1 VIGTDDALGDGRAVL
16 SSQEAADRAQG
27 LDLDLHLASL
37 RRYARALAGRHVE
50 ADDLVQDCLE
60 RAIAKADR
68 FQPGTNL
75 RAWLFRI
82 MHNLY
87 IDRVRSQEARIE
99 RCTIEDAHWSLS
111 YPASQTASVELRK
124 VLEVVDE
131 LPPEQ
136 RSVLMMVALEG
147 LKYIEVAE
155 ILDVPLGTVMS
166 RLTRAR
172 EAVRNRVGE
181 SRKEPLRRVK

>member
-1 VIGTDDALGDGRAVL
+1 M
-16 SSQEAADRAQG
+16 SNQEAAKRAQP

-37 RRYARALAGRHVE
+37 RRYARSLVGAGRQME

-60 RAIAKADR
+60 RAVAKADR
-68 FQPGTNL
+68 FEPGTNL

-87 IDRVRSQEARIE
+87 IDRVRSTESRVE
-99 RCTIEDAHWSLS
+99 RCSIEDAERTLF
-111 YPASQTASVELRK
+111 YPANQPAAVELRK
-124 VLEVVDE
+124 VLEIVDE

-172 EAVRNRVGE
+172 EAVRNRMGE
-181 SRKEPLRRVK
+181 GRKEQPLRRVK

>member
-1 VIGTDDALGDGRAVL
+1 MSSSDAARISA
-16 SSQEAADRAQG
+16 EG
-27 LDLDLHLASL
+27 LDLELHLASL
-37 RRYARALAGRHVE
+37 RRYARSLLGTRAD

-60 RAIAKADR
+60 RAISKADR

-87 IDRVRSQEARIE
+87 IDKVRSQESRIE
-99 RCTIEDAHWSLS
+99 RCAIEDVERVLS
-111 YPASQTASVELRK
+111 YPADQHITVEVRN
-124 VLEVVDE
+124 VLEAVDE
-131 LPPEQ
+131 LPPDQ

-147 LKYIEVAE
+147 MKYVEVAE
-155 ILDVPLGTVMS
+155 ILGVPLGTVMS

-172 EAVRNRVGE
+172 EAVRAKLGE
-181 SRKEPLRRVK
+181 GRKEPLRRVK

>member
-1 VIGTDDALGDGRAVL
+1 M
-16 SSQEAADRAQG
+16 SSQEAVRSSAEG
-27 LDLDLHLASL
+27 LDLDLHFASL
-37 RRYARALAGRHVE
+37 RRYARALVGRRME

-60 RAIAKADR
+60 RAIAKADK
-68 FQPGTNL
+68 FEPGTNL

-87 IDRVRSQEARIE
+87 IDRVRSPDARME
-99 RCTIEDAHWSLS
+99 RCSIDDVERMLV
-111 YPASQTASVELRK
+111 YPASQATSMELRK
-124 VLEVVDE
+124 VLEAVDE
-131 LPPEQ
+131 LSPDQ

-147 LKYIEVAE
+147 MKYIEVAE
-155 ILDVPLGTVMS
+155 ILGIPLGTVMS

-172 EAVRNRVGE
+172 EAIRGKMGE

>member
-1 VIGTDDALGDGRAVL
+1 MSWRTGVSKSET
-16 SSQEAADRAQG
+16 AAHPAQG
-27 LDLDLHLASL
+27 LDLELHFASL
-37 RRYARALAGRHVE
+37 RRYARALVGGRAE

-60 RAIAKADR
+60 RAISKSDK

-99 RCTIEDAHWSLS
+99 RCAIEDVERVLS
-111 YPASQTASVELRK
+111 YPADQHTSVEVRN
-124 VLEVVDE
+124 VLEAVDE
-131 LPPEQ
+131 LPPDQ

-147 LKYIEVAE
+147 MKYVEVAE
-155 ILDVPLGTVMS
+155 ILGVPLGTVMS

-172 EAVRNRVGE
+172 EAVRAKLGE
-181 SRKEPLRRVK
+181 GRREPLRRVK

>member
-1 VIGTDDALGDGRAVL
+1 MSSNEAV
-16 SSQEAADRAQG
+16 SRPGEG
-27 LDLDLHLASL
+27 LELDLHLASL
-37 RRYARALAGRHVE
+37 RRYARALVGRRPD

-68 FQPGTNL
+68 FTPGTNL

-87 IDRVRSQEARIE
+87 IDRIRSQESRIE
-99 RCTIEDAHWSLS
+99 RCSIEDADRSLS
-111 YPASQTASVELRK
+111 YAPNQANSVELRK
-124 VLEVVDE
+124 VLAAVDE

-147 LKYIEVAE
+147 LKYVEVAE
-155 ILDVPLGTVMS
+155 ILDIPLGTVMS

-172 EAVRNRVGE
+172 EAVRTRLGE
-181 SRKEPLRRVK
+181 GRKEPLRRVK